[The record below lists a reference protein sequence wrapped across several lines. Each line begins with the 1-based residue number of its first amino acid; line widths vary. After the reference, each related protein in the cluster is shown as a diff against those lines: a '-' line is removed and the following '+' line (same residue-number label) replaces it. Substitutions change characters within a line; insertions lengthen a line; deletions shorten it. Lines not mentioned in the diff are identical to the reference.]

1 MKKFFYSFLT
11 AVVLLLASCQG
22 NGADQV
28 TDYMGDYS
36 FHATGEV
43 ALSMGSQSFNYPLD
57 DDGKFTISKVDD
69 EGRVMLTGYN
79 DTIYGTIA
87 GNKLFFESSTMTEDY
102 NGITINFT
110 FIYDT
115 GTFKGNT
122 LSWNTNVQASATGTV
137 MGVPV
142 TATGSGQ
149 VLIDATKIAD

>member
-1 MKKFFYSFLT
+1 MKKLFYSFL
-11 AVVLLLASCQG
+11 AGMALLFASCQG

-28 TDYMGDYS
+28 TNYMGEYS
-36 FHATGEV
+36 FNATGEV
-43 ALSMGSQSFNYPLD
+43 SLSMGSQSFNYPLD
-57 DDGKFTISKVDD
+57 EDGKFTISQVDN

-87 GNKLFFESSTMTEDY
+87 GNKLFFESSTMTTDY
-102 NGITINFT
+102 NGFTVNLT

-122 LSWNTNVQASATGTV
+122 LSWNTNVQATASGTII
-137 MGVPV
+137 GVPV

-149 VLIDATKIAD
+149 VLINATKLP

>member
-1 MKKFFYSFLT
+1 MKKLFYSFLT

-43 ALSMGSQSFNYPLD
+43 ALSMGSQSVNYPLD

-87 GNKLFFESSTMTEDY
+87 GNKLFFESSTMTEEY
-102 NGITINFT
+102 NGFKVNLT
-110 FIYDT
+110 FIYDP

-122 LSWNTNVQASATGTV
+122 LSWNTNVQASATGTIQ
-137 MGVPV
+137 GVPV

-149 VLIDATKIAD
+149 VLIDATKLP